1 MISALI
7 TGFVFGLSSGLAP
20 GPLLV
25 LVITQSLKH
34 NAREG
39 IKVAAAPL
47 ITDVPIILVSLFALT
62 QLDTFHRALAFISF
76 AGGIYVLYLSYE
88 CFRTKPVN
96 LGELKTEPQSLR
108 KGVVINLLNPHPY
121 LFWLTFGGP
130 FILKIRESNPL
141 APFAFISSFYLLLMG
156 SKVFLALIAGRSRTF
171 LSSKGYLLVMR
182 GLALILALFA
192 FFLLKDALRFFG
204 VSS

>member
-1 MISALI
+1 MISSLI
-7 TGFVFGLSSGLAP
+7 TGLVFGLSSGLAP

-34 NAREG
+34 NAGEG

-62 QLDTFHRALAFISF
+62 QLDSFHRALAFISF

-88 CFRTKPVN
+88 CFRTKPVT
-96 LGELKTEPQSLR
+96 LEELKTEPQSLR

-130 FILKIRESNPL
+130 FILKIREGNPL
-141 APFAFISSFYLLLMG
+141 APFAFISSFYLLLIG
-156 SKVFLALIAGRSRTF
+156 SKVFLALIVGRSRTF
-171 LSSKGYLLVMR
+171 LRSKGYIFVMR

-192 FFLLKDALRFFG
+192 FFLLKDALRFLV
-204 VSS
+204 VSG

>member
-7 TGFVFGLSSGLAP
+7 TGCVFGLSSGLAP

-25 LVITQSLKH
+25 LLITQSLKH

-47 ITDVPIILVSLFALT
+47 ITDLPIILVSLFVLT
-62 QLDTFHRALAFISF
+62 QLDSFHRALAFISI

-108 KGVVINLLNPHPY
+108 KGVLINFLNPHPY

-130 FILKIRESNPL
+130 LILKARGSQPL
-141 APFAFISSFYLLLMG
+141 APLSFFFILL
-156 SKVFLALIAGRSRTF
+156 SARSLAPRYS
-171 LSSKGYLLVMR
+171 
-182 GLALILALFA
+182 
-192 FFLLKDALRFFG
+192 LR
-204 VSS
+204 

>member
-62 QLDTFHRALAFISF
+62 QLDSFHRALGFISF
-76 AGGIYVLYLSYE
+76 AGGIYVLYLSHE
-88 CFRTKPVN
+88 CFRTKPVT
-96 LGELKTEPQSLR
+96 LEELKTEPRSLS
-108 KGVVINLLNPHPY
+108 KGVVINFLNPHPY

-130 FILKIRESNPL
+130 FILKIREVNPL
-141 APFAFISSFYLLLMG
+141 APFAFISSFYLLLIG

-171 LSSKGYLLVMR
+171 LRSKGYLFVMK
-182 GLALILALFA
+182 GLALILTLFA
-192 FFLLKDALRFFG
+192 FLLIKDALRFIG
-204 VSS
+204 VSG